1 MRASIQIL
9 SILFVVFALQ
19 GCNEGYPVKEDGN
32 NVPVTTQSST
42 VVFVIN
48 PRAGYWTFS
57 DRPDQM
63 FVAAVTRTVTGTIT
77 ATVHPNDPNAARF
90 GEWSQAPGPTNGD
103 TITITGNG
111 AHQTAIATLAPAGN
125 G

>member
-1 MRASIQIL
+1 MKFMLFAVMFIL
-9 SILFVVFALQ
+9 L
-19 GCNEGYPVKEDGN
+19 GCNEAYQVPETTTDGTTTRSSS
-32 NVPVTTQSST
+32 VT
-42 VVFVIN
+42 FVIN

-77 ATVHPNDPNAARF
+77 ATVHPNDPSTARF
-90 GEWSQAPGPTNGD
+90 DEWIQPTPGPTNGA

-111 AHQTAIATLAPAGN
+111 ANQTVIATLAPAGN

>member
-1 MRASIQIL
+1 MKL
-9 SILFVVFALQ
+9 ILFTLLFVLM
-19 GCNEGYPVKEDGN
+19 GCEQAQLTPPGTTPGTGQTSS
-32 NVPVTTQSST
+32 VT
-42 VVFVIN
+42 FVIN

-63 FVAAVTRTVTGTIT
+63 FVAAVTRDVTGTIT
-77 ATVHPNDPNAARF
+77 ATVHPNDPNTSRF
-90 GEWSQAPGPTNGD
+90 GDWTQAPGPTAGD
-103 TITITGNG
+103 TVTITGNG

>member
-1 MRASIQIL
+1 MKFM
-9 SILFVVFALQ
+9 LFAVLFALL
-19 GCNEGYPVKEDGN
+19 GCNEGYKIPTTTPPGGTT
-32 NVPVTTQSST
+32 PGTPTSSVT
-42 VVFVIN
+42 FVIN

-63 FVAAVTRTVTGTIT
+63 FVAAVTRDVTGTIT
-77 ATVHPNDPNAARF
+77 ATVHPNDPNLTRF
-90 GEWSQAPGPTNGD
+90 GFWTQTPGPTNGA

-111 AHQTAIATLAPAGN
+111 VRQVAIAELLPAGN

>member
-1 MRASIQIL
+1 MKFTL
-9 SILFVVFALQ
+9 FVILFVLL
-19 GCNEGYPVKEDGN
+19 GCNEGFK
-32 NVPVTTQSST
+32 VPATTTTSGTQSSSVT
-42 VVFVIN
+42 FVIN

-63 FVAAVTRTVTGTIT
+63 FVAATTRTVTGTIT
-77 ATVHPNDPNAARF
+77 ATVHPNDPNTARF
-90 GEWSQAPGPTNGD
+90 GEWSQAPGPTTGA

-111 AHQTAIATLAPAGN
+111 ANQVAIATLAPAGN